1 MLSSILSALG
11 TLGAFLK
18 LIGVWLGLVRDKELR
33 AEGVR
38 EAEHAHDK
46 ATLDAVE
53 KANAIDSKPKPATLG
68 DSLKRL

>member
-1 MLSSILSALG
+1 MGTFLSALG
-11 TLGAFLK
+11 AIGAFLK

-46 ATLDAVE
+46 TVLGAVE
-53 KANAIDSKPKPATLG
+53 KANEIDSRPQPTTLS

>member
-1 MLSSILSALG
+1 MFASIVSALG
-11 TLGAFLK
+11 AVGSLLK
-18 LIGVWLGLVRDKELR
+18 VIGVFLGLIRDKELR

-38 EAEHAHDK
+38 EAEHAQAK

-53 KANAIDSKPKPATLG
+53 KANAIDSKPKPTTLG